1 MTFEDKTL
9 TCKDCGCEFV
19 FSSSEQE
26 FYSEKGFVNEP
37 GRCRSCRAARKSHSG
52 EGRGPREMH
61 DVICASCGVATQVPF
76 KPRNEKPV
84 YCQDCFDKSRS

>member
-9 TCKDCGCEFV
+9 TCKDCGSEFV

-26 FYSEKGFVNEP
+26 FYAEKGFINEP
-37 GRCRSCRAARKSHSG
+37 GRCRSCRATRKSQSS

-61 DVICASCGVATQVPF
+61 DVICASCGAETQVPF

-84 YCQDCFDKSRS
+84 YCQNCFDKMKS